1 MTPNLAAQLGQQL
14 GQQQQ
19 ALQAAISQG
28 AGAAG
33 LLQSAAGLAIY
44 QDAYRARLLA
54 ALRDNFSVLQRALGD
69 DEFDAL
75 GLAYLQAHPSTEPSI
90 RWFGHRLAAFMDESD
105 LCHPAM
111 ADFARMDWAL
121 RAAFD
126 AADAPALQAAD
137 LQVLAPDDWPGLTFR
152 LHPSAQLISMQ
163 WSIEPAWRALRE
175 ADGEDVELDEPE
187 PLAHT
192 LLVWRQ
198 GLDTRWRSLSPLEAA
213 LLQALAAGD
222 NFAAICALAAQSQAD
237 AAQQVVAALQQWLSD
252 DVLGG

>member
-1 MTPNLAAQLGQQL
+1 MSLAAQLVM
-14 GQQQQ
+14 QQQ
-19 ALQAAISQG
+19 ALQAAVSASAE
-28 AGAAG
+28 AGN
-33 LLQSAAGLAIY
+33 LLQSPAGLAIY

-90 RWFGHRLAAFMDESD
+90 RWFGHRLAAFIDETE

-126 AADAPALQAAD
+126 AADAALLMATDLQA
-137 LQVLAPDDWPGLTFR
+137 LAPHDWPGLTFR
-152 LHPSAQLISMQ
+152 LHPSVQLLPLQ
-163 WSIEPAWRALRE
+163 WAIEPAWRALRE
-175 ADGEDVELDEPE
+175 AEDGGEDAELDAPE

-198 GLDTRWRSLSPLEAA
+198 GLDTRWRSLAPLEAA
-213 LLQALAAGD
+213 LLQALAEGAS
-222 NFAAICALAAQSQAD
+222 FAAICAVAAQSHED
-237 AAQQVVAALQQWLSD
+237 AAQQVVSALQRWLSD
-252 DVLGG
+252 DLLGR